1 MTTPSAIQ
9 VTGESRPDFPLQDWD
24 RAPWNRWT
32 FQHIGDF
39 LPTTIV
45 AHDPSCIRKLPVALQ
60 PIEALEFTSQGHSSS
75 ISNWLETS
83 ETDGFI
89 VLSQGQIVFERYFNG
104 MTESTLHLAQSVSK
118 SITATAFGVLVA
130 RGLIDTGLP
139 IAHYLPEFKKT
150 GYADALVQQVLDMTS
165 GVRFDE
171 NYTDPFSDAG
181 RIDVAS
187 GWKLPPEA
195 GEWPASMHDL
205 VLTLEKTI
213 RPHGAAFEYRSI
225 ETDVLAMLMERV
237 TGKPL
242 AAVISEEIWRPIG
255 AESDAKF
262 TVDRS
267 GYALADGGFN
277 ASLRDFARFGQLWAK
292 RGKVSDQQILSEA
305 WVNETLAGDSSL
317 FGSPYSDVLPG
328 GAYRNQ
334 FWLPKARG
342 SVLLCRGVFGQ
353 MIYIDTAKDFVAV
366 KVSSWPD
373 FVNPSRVIT
382 ALAAMERIAAF
393 AAALSKQDS

>member
-1 MTTPSAIQ
+1 MNMPSTFK
-9 VTGESRPDFPLQDWD
+9 VTGDSRPDFPLQDWD

-39 LPTTIV
+39 LPTASV
-45 AHDPSCIRKLPVALQ
+45 AHDPTRTLKIPVALQ
-60 PIEALEFTSQGHSSS
+60 PIDALEFTNQGYSSS
-75 ISNWLETS
+75 IAHWLETS

-89 VLSQGQIVFERYFNG
+89 VLSCGQIVFERYFNG
-104 MTESTLHLAQSVSK
+104 MTETTLHLAQSVSK
-118 SITATAFGVLVA
+118 SITASAFAVLVG

-139 IAHYLPEFKKT
+139 IAHYLPEFKDT
-150 GYADALVQQVLDMTS
+150 GYADALVKQVLDMTS

-187 GWKLPPEA
+187 GWKMPPEA
-195 GEWPASMHDL
+195 GEWPGSMHEL
-205 VLTLEKTI
+205 VLTLQKTI
-213 RPHGAAFEYRSI
+213 RPHGATFEYRSI

-237 TGKPL
+237 TGKKL
-242 AAVISEEIWRPIG
+242 AEIISEEIWRPIG

-277 ASLRDFARFGQLWAK
+277 ACLRDFARFGQLWAN
-292 RGKVSDQQILSEA
+292 RGRVGDERILSEA
-305 WVNETLAGDSSL
+305 WVDETLAGDGSL

-353 MIYIDTAKDFVAV
+353 MIYIDTAQNFVAV
-366 KVSSWPD
+366 KLSSWPD

-393 AAALSKQDS
+393 AATLSMPDS

>member
-1 MTTPSAIQ
+1 MTTPSALK
-9 VTGESRPDFPLQDWD
+9 VTGESRPDFPFQDWD

-39 LPTTIV
+39 LPTTTV
-45 AHDPSCIRKLPVALQ
+45 AHDPHRIMKLPVSLQ
-60 PIEALEFTSQGHSSS
+60 PIEALEFASQGHSAS
-75 ISNWLETS
+75 IAHWLETS

-89 VLSQGQIVFERYFNG
+89 ALSRGQIVFERYFNG
-104 MTESTLHLAQSVSK
+104 MTEGSLHLAQSVSK
-118 SITATAFGVLVA
+118 SITASAFGVLVG

-139 IAHYLPEFKKT
+139 IVHYLPEFKET

-187 GWKLPPEA
+187 GWKMPPES
-195 GEWPASMHDL
+195 GEWPASMREL
-205 VLTLEKTI
+205 VLTLQKTI

-237 TGKPL
+237 TGKKL
-242 AAVISEEIWRPIG
+242 SEIISEEIWQPIG
-255 AESDAKF
+255 AETAAAF

-277 ASLRDFARFGQLWAK
+277 ACLRDFARFGQLWAN
-292 RGKVSDQQILSEA
+292 RGRIGDERILSEV
-305 WVNETLAGDSSL
+305 WVDETLAGDGSL

-353 MIYIDTAKDFVAV
+353 MIYIDTAQNFVAV
-366 KVSSWPD
+366 KLSSWPD

-382 ALAAMERIAAF
+382 ALAAMERIATF
-393 AAALSKQDS
+393 AAALSMPDS